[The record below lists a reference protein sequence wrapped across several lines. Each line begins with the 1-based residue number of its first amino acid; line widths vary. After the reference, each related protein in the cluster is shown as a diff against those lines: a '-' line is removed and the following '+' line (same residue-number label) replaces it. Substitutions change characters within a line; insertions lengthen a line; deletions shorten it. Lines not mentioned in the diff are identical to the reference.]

1 MLPLDAASSAYK
13 NLCFCCESVRW
24 RPDSGAA
31 VAAAA
36 LAAGGRMGEEADLL
50 KALFDG
56 GEDVQVTGT

>member
-1 MLPLDAASSAYK
+1 MEAR
-13 NLCFCCESVRW
+13 RW
-24 RPDSGAA
+24 PDSGAA
-31 VAAAA
+31 AAAAA